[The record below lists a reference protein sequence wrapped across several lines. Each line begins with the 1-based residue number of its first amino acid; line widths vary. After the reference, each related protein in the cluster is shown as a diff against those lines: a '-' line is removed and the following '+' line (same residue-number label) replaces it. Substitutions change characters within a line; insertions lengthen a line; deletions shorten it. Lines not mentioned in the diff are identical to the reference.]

1 MILRHY
7 AFFIFRMTEKANLEH
22 TKDAVINQGVPMFVE
37 CIEAAS
43 DVHPGGPDLIS
54 PFNWADVKA
63 DWDELTDDEKD
74 LEYEDIAM
82 LIDGCWRDLE
92 FAYFTNHDRNAF
104 KFILGDYYRIHQITE
119 NFATY
124 PSEENTA
131 NGVATLAATPAVM
144 SLSAET
150 EASIPDPDVNG
161 VTSVPTKKPRVDY
174 YSLNLS

>member
-7 AFFIFRMTEKANLEH
+7 AFFIFRMAEKAGLEH
-22 TKDAVINQGVPMFVE
+22 TKDAVIDQGVPLFVE
-37 CIEAAS
+37 CIEAGS

-54 PFNWADVKA
+54 PFKWEDVKA

-92 FAYFTNHDRNAF
+92 FAFFTNHDRNAF
-104 KFILGDYYRIHQITE
+104 KFILADYYRIHQITE
-119 NFATY
+119 NYSTY
-124 PSEENTA
+124 PSEENM
-131 NGVATLAATPAVM
+131 AAAAAMPAVM
-144 SLSAET
+144 AMSLDTET
-150 EASIPDPDVNG
+150 DAAASVPDPDVNG